1 VFDLK
6 LIYNKK
12 NKDGIFMNQIKK
24 YGLKLGGIYLE
35 KGIEKDEE
43 NTYVI
48 ILNSDKYWIYT
59 LDLIFDDSKII
70 SNTLIQNVIKRKLN
84 EKKCLWIKN
93 QIPTVLHFMVDGYLG
108 QIEEKLLKALQKNI

>member
-1 VFDLK
+1 
-6 LIYNKK
+6 
-12 NKDGIFMNQIKK
+12 MNQIKK

-48 ILNSDKYWIYT
+48 ILNSDKYWSYT

-70 SNTLIQNVIKRKLN
+70 SNTLIQNVFKRKLN
-84 EKKCLWIKN
+84 E
-93 QIPTVLHFMVDGYLG
+93 
-108 QIEEKLLKALQKNI
+108 